1 MLTNY
6 VHFPTCTYDKYK
18 CIHVYIYIEINMYKQ
33 VFCYCKIRMSRI
45 ESNWEIQ
52 WVRFVLNVMY
62 HVVSS
67 GFQCFFVDAG
77 ELGIE

>member
-1 MLTNY
+1 
-6 VHFPTCTYDKYK
+6 
-18 CIHVYIYIEINMYKQ
+18 MYKH